1 MRRTWTWHFDLP
13 PDRLWPVLADTNRF
27 NEAMG
32 LPPYTLE
39 ETPLPNGT
47 VLRRGSGK
55 AAGFTLAWEEKPYEW
70 ITNRH
75 FRQARVFTKGPFLRF
90 GPVFDIEPEGS
101 GSKVSYALEW
111 EPLTFVGRLFGK
123 KLARQAGA
131 AVEKRVLQAVAFV
144 SGERSTMFDLPPPE
158 LPAGARERAAA
169 LAAAIDSS
177 PYGNGL
183 GKRLSDYVLG
193 GMASDLAHLKPK
205 LLAREFGVAPR
216 SAIEACLA
224 AVSAGLL
231 SMRWDLLCTNCR
243 GPKLSAVAL
252 SELPRGA
259 HCPSC
264 NIDYDR
270 DFERNV
276 ELAFTPAPA
285 VRPLMAGGYC
295 LSGPMATP
303 HVPVQLL
310 LAPGERRT
318 IDLALPPGRYR
329 LRTLHP
335 GTVADIEHDGGAFPG
350 LRATA
355 TGVEAMAAGEAGK
368 IDFVNDADF
377 ELAVLVEDRTWTR
390 DALTATEVISLQV
403 FRDLFAEATL
413 RPGDD
418 AAVGQIALLFTD
430 LRGSTALYERVG
442 DAVAFNIV
450 REHFAFL
457 GSIVRD
463 HNGAVVKT
471 IGDAV
476 MASFGDPADA
486 VRAALDMQARIVG
499 FNRANA
505 ADRALAIKLGVH
517 VGGSVMVS
525 LNDRLDYFGST
536 VNMAAR
542 LQGQSTGG
550 DIVLSRA
557 VAEDPAV
564 KPLLESVPTRD
575 ESVSLKGF
583 DRPVGFVRVLPSAS

>member
-13 PDRLWPVLADTNRF
+13 PDRLWPVLADTSRF

-32 LPPYTLE
+32 LPPYVLE
-39 ETPLPNGT
+39 ETPQPNGT

-55 AAGFTLAWEEKPYEW
+55 AAGFSLAWEEKPYEW
-70 ITNRH
+70 IVNRH
-75 FRQARVFTKGPFLRF
+75 FRQARLFSKGPFRRF
-90 GPVFDIEPEGS
+90 GPVFDIEPEGN

-111 EPLTFVGRLFGK
+111 EPLTFVGRLFGR
-123 KLARQAGA
+123 KLAEQAGA
-131 AVEKRVLQAVAFV
+131 AVEKRVLQAVAFAR
-144 SGERSTMFDLPPPE
+144 GERSTMFDMPAPE

-169 LAAAIDSS
+169 LATAIDGS

-183 GKRLSDYVLG
+183 GKPLSDHVLG

-205 LLAREFGVAPR
+205 LLARAFGVAQRP
-216 SAIEACLA
+216 AIEACLA

-231 SMRWDLLCTNCR
+231 SMKWDLLCTNCR

-276 ELAFTPAPA
+276 ELSFAPSA
-285 VRPLMAGGYC
+285 AIRPLMPGGFC

-335 GTVADIEHDGGAFPG
+335 GSASDVDHDGGAFPG
-350 LRATA
+350 LRVTA
-355 TGVEAMAAGEAGK
+355 SGVEATAAGEAGK
-368 IDFVNDADF
+368 ISFANDADF
-377 ELAVLVEDRTWTR
+377 ELAALIEDRTWTR
-390 DALTATEVISLQV
+390 DALTATEVVSLQV

-476 MASFGDPADA
+476 MAAFGDPADA
-486 VRAALDMQARIVG
+486 VQAALDMQARIAE

-542 LQGQSTGG
+542 LQGQSSGG

-557 VAEDPAV
+557 VADDPAV
-564 KPLLESVPTRD
+564 KRLLEAVPTHD

-583 DRPVGFVRVLPSAS
+583 DQPVGFVRVLPRTP